1 MKTLLEILLSLVLHP
16 IALILMLVNL
26 VGRTDIGGSTKI
38 VWALIGLVWG
48 IGPILYFTIGGGEL
62 W

>member
-1 MKTLLEILLSLVLHP
+1 MKTLLEVLLSLILHP
-16 IALILMLVNL
+16 IALVLMLINL
-26 VGRTDIGGSTKI
+26 IGRTDIGGGTKI